1 MKKLLLS
8 AIALLM
14 GSAWG
19 CGATDKC
26 AAVMCGSGQI
36 CDGASGTC
44 VASDKCKGV
53 TCGASQFCDGATGMC
68 VASDKCVSV
77 SCATGQVCDGA
88 TGMCVVRDQCANVN
102 CLGGQVC
109 NPGNGMCENPAVPT
123 LGMLID
129 RMGRPAVNTA
139 LTNPFDLYRP
149 GGGTTA
155 IEASDVTK
163 NRFNRDGNP
172 ANWVTNWGATPASAA
187 NAAVNFHLAIL
198 DGLDGGT
205 CGNQLAFNST
215 TKYATLT
222 GVLAADVLQLDSSR
236 TACNQYLGVELNAL
250 GTTNANCGGRTLS
263 MDVVDTTYSAL
274 AVGATTGVTDGIAQ
288 TTAPATTFPFLTAPQ

>member
-8 AIALLM
+8 AFALLI
-14 GSAWG
+14 GSAFG

-26 AAVMCGSGQI
+26 AAVMCGSAQI

-53 TCGASQFCDGATGMC
+53 TCGASEFCDGATGMC
-68 VASDKCVSV
+68 ATSDRCKSV
-77 SCATGQVCDGA
+77 TCTTGQVCDGA
-88 TGMCVVRDQCANVN
+88 NGMCVTKDQCANVN

-129 RMGRPAVNTA
+129 RMGRAAVNTA
-139 LTNPFDLYRP
+139 LTNPFDLYKP
-149 GGGTTA
+149 AGPTGQ

-172 ANWVTNWGATPASAA
+172 ASWVTNWGATPAGAA
-187 NAAVNFHLAIL
+187 NSAINTHLAIL

-205 CGNQLAFNST
+205 CGNQLAFNAT

-222 GVLAADVLQLDSSR
+222 GVLTADVLQLDSSR

-250 GTTNANCGGRTLS
+250 GSTNANCGGRTLS

-274 AVGATTGVTDGIAQ
+274 AIGMTTGVSDGIAQ
-288 TTAPATTFPFLTAPQ
+288 TTAPAATFPFFTAPQ

>member
-53 TCGASQFCDGATGMC
+53 TCGASEFCDGASGMC
-68 VASDKCVSV
+68 VASDKCKSV

-88 TGMCVVRDQCANVN
+88 NGMCVVKDQCANVN
-102 CLGGQVC
+102 CSGGQVC
-109 NPGNGMCENPAVPT
+109 NPGSGSCENPAVPT

-163 NRFNRDGNP
+163 NRYNRDGNP
-172 ANWVTNWGATPASAA
+172 ANWVTNWGATPAGAA
-187 NAAVNFHLAIL
+187 NAAVNTHLAIL

-222 GVLAADVLQLDSSR
+222 SVLAADVLQLDSSR
-236 TACNQYLGVELNAL
+236 TACNQYLGAELNFL

-274 AVGATTGVTDGIAQ
+274 AVGAVTGVTDGITQ
-288 TTAPATTFPFLTAPQ
+288 TTAPSATFPFLTAPQ